1 MYVGSLKRNGE
12 VKEEDEVPPSF
23 LKRVFKVF
31 LRR

>member
-1 MYVGSLKRNGE
+1 MYAGSLERNGE
-12 VKEEDEVPPSF
+12 VKEEDEAPSRL